1 MISVRSV
8 ASRST
13 IGATAGV
20 GPLKPANKVFL
31 EEYWITFKPEMYS
44 KGGTRMLIA
53 EVHFSD
59 LLFDSDITELLNALL
74 EGGYIIKKVEGE
86 KYVYEVSKRD

>member
-1 MISVRSV
+1 
-8 ASRST
+8 
-13 IGATAGV
+13 
-20 GPLKPANKVFL
+20 
-31 EEYWITFKPEMYS
+31 
-44 KGGTRMLIA
+44 MLIA